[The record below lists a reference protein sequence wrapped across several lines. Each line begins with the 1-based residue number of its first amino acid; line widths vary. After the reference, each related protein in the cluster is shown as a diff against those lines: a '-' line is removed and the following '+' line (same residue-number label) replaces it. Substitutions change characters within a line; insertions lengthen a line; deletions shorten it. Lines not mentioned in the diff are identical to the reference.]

1 MASPSPA
8 TKKITAITKPTKPP
22 TTFLSLAR
30 ELRQRILSETYQ
42 DDDEA
47 PWRVAL
53 SNQQW
58 SATLNAIHP
67 ALFSDVD
74 YVNSKW
80 VEDMI
85 ALAED
90 KWSAKH
96 PSGLTTMRD
105 EDRAAVWTAY
115 WGDTAPWSRAEDA
128 GIGMRRCDNSIVTQ
142 EIEKF
147 LVESPTSK
155 VSHYGTTMAES
166 AIFID
171 TCTINQS
178 LIGRVVHREWSGIRL
193 AVIIL
198 RRLGMGQEMS
208 MGLPF
213 RYRTLRIRIS
223 RGFISNSRRPQ
234 YLVKVSPVSVL
245 DEHS

>member
-53 SNQQW
+53 GNQQW

-115 WGDTAPWSRAEDA
+115 WGDTAPWSRV
-128 GIGMRRCDNSIVTQ
+128 G
-142 EIEKF
+142 
-147 LVESPTSK
+147 
-155 VSHYGTTMAES
+155 
-166 AIFID
+166 
-171 TCTINQS
+171 
-178 LIGRVVHREWSGIRL
+178 
-193 AVIIL
+193 
-198 RRLGMGQEMS
+198 
-208 MGLPF
+208 
-213 RYRTLRIRIS
+213 RTLFLKNHKWWYAGGGCGDWHEAMRQFDRDPRDREVLGRIADIESFSLWDHHGRIRDIHRHMYHQPVPHWPGGASGVEWDKTGCHHPPSSWDGARDVNGSPIS
-223 RGFISNSRRPQ
+223 LQDAAAQDIAWLHRQ
-234 YLVKVSPVSVL
+234 Q
-245 DEHS
+245 